1 LGLYGIGPIITATLS
16 HDTPNQ
22 VKLHVPVLFTGQQPF
37 ITLFHSD
44 FPQALEDEY
53 GGFLNPRIV

>member
-1 LGLYGIGPIITATLS
+1 
-16 HDTPNQ
+16 
-22 VKLHVPVLFTGQQPF
+22 LFTGQQPF

-53 GGFLNPRIV
+53 GGFLNPKIV